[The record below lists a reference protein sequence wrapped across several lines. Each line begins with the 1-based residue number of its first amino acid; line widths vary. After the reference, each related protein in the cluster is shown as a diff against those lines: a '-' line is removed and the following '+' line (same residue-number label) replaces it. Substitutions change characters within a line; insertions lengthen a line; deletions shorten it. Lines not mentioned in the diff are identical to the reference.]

1 MVVSFRAKALVQ
13 SSPNAFA
20 INTFLARPIVNL
32 LIPYAKLLK
41 LCTLLSSSFST
52 VWYLTIGPATNCGNK
67 DT

>member
-13 SSPNAFA
+13 SSPKALA
-20 INTFLARPIVNL
+20 INTFLASPIENL
-32 LIPYAKLLK
+32 LMPYAKLLK
-41 LCTLLSSSFST
+41 LCVLLSSSFST